1 MQREVLPAL
10 VILSL
15 PRVTAMSTNPVVN
28 NTMLGR
34 DLYLR
39 LTDPTG
45 KYEPVIN
52 CHRVYDREKFYAAQV
67 KFYETPKN
75 EDDKRLVTI
84 ATEAEFRASRKV
96 KS

>member
-1 MQREVLPAL
+1 MP
-10 VILSL
+10 
-15 PRVTAMSTNPVVN
+15 TKPVVN
-28 NTMLGR
+28 NKMLGR

-45 KYEPVIN
+45 ERAPVIN

-67 KFYETPKN
+67 KFYETPKDP
-75 EDDKRLVTI
+75 DDKRLVSI
-84 ATEAEFRASRKV
+84 ATEAEFLASRKV

>member
-1 MQREVLPAL
+1 MTKTSA
-10 VILSL
+10 
-15 PRVTAMSTNPVVN
+15 VN
-28 NTMLGR
+28 NKMMGR

-45 KYEPVIN
+45 KHEPIIN
-52 CHRVYDREKFYAAQV
+52 CHRVYDREKFHAAQV

-75 EDDKRLVTI
+75 EADKRLVSI
-84 ATEAEFRASRKV
+84 ATEAEYLASHKV